1 MKKLYIIVLI
11 LFLSF
16 LTACQKNIF
25 LKGNDNI
32 TIELGSE
39 YVDEGIDIPSNY
51 TYKEENNININKVGS
66 YYYKYN
72 VYDKNN
78 KLVQEILRVVNVKDT
93 ISPRFLERDVEELY
107 PGIMYN
113 NDYFFEEIIDEDK
126 IHFLNDGIIFYQH
139 GNNKVHIDILDE
151 SNNKTEFEKEY
162 NVSDDYA
169 KLKDLLEE
177 ENRIIKD
184 SDGNFWVYYANDKK
198 HCFSFRNSGNDYIY
212 EVSSK
217 YVDYKY
223 IISATSSGMLEKT
236 TIDFKLDNDIG
247 AYFEFNSY
255 ELKDEYINDLNYTDE
270 ELDYIRNAYKLLVL
284 YIDVFSID

>member
-39 YVDEGIDIPSNY
+39 YVDEGLDIPSNY

-93 ISPRFLERDVEELY
+93 ISPRFLERY
-107 PGIMYN
+107 
-113 NDYFFEEIIDEDK
+113 DK
-126 IHFLNDGIIFYQH
+126 IFVIF
-139 GNNKVHIDILDE
+139 NKVMSITAWLNIDCR
-151 SNNKTEFEKEY
+151 
-162 NVSDDYA
+162 
-169 KLKDLLEE
+169 
-177 ENRIIKD
+177 NRFIPN
-184 SDGNFWVYYANDKK
+184 G
-198 HCFSFRNSGNDYIY
+198 
-212 EVSSK
+212 
-217 YVDYKY
+217 
-223 IISATSSGMLEKT
+223 T
-236 TIDFKLDNDIG
+236 
-247 AYFEFNSY
+247 
-255 ELKDEYINDLNYTDE
+255 
-270 ELDYIRNAYKLLVL
+270 
-284 YIDVFSID
+284 